1 MAAAWTPPDD
11 VLTRPAPLPDHAI
24 RYGTGPEL
32 VADVR
37 LPAATS
43 RSAPLVIFLHG
54 GFWRAAYDRSHT
66 GPMATALA
74 AAGYAVCVPEFR
86 RTGQA
91 GGGWPGTFED
101 VAAAVDR
108 SPALVRKAAG
118 PGVVA
123 DDPALLAGHSAGG
136 HLALWAAGRHLLSPD
151 SGWHADTRA
160 RGVVVLAGVSGL
172 ADCYDQGLGNGAAA
186 DLMGGSPAR
195 FPQRY
200 RVADP
205 AGLLPLGCPVR
216 LVHGSLDDVVP
227 AAMSRGYAAL
237 GRAAGDDTAVAE
249 LPGASHLDL
258 IDPPSP
264 AWPQVLA
271 AFKDLA
277 PVALSSP

>member
-11 VLTRPAPLPDHAI
+11 VLTRPAPLPDHEI
-24 RYGTGPEL
+24 RYGTGPEN

-37 LPAATS
+37 LPAVTS
-43 RSAPLVIFLHG
+43 RPARLVIFLHG

-123 DDPALLAGHSAGG
+123 DEPALLAGHSAGG
-136 HLALWAAGRHLLSPD
+136 HLALWAAGRHLLGPD

-186 DLMGGSPAR
+186 DLMGGGPAR

-227 AAMSRGYAAL
+227 PAMSRGYAAL

-249 LPGASHLDL
+249 LPGASHLDV
-258 IDPPSP
+258 IDPLSP

-271 AFKDLA
+271 TFQGLA

>member
-11 VLTRPAPLPDHAI
+11 VLTRLAPLPDHAI
-24 RYGTGPEL
+24 RYGTGPEH

-37 LPAATS
+37 LPAATW
-43 RSAPLVIFLHG
+43 RPAPLVIFLHG

-123 DDPALLAGHSAGG
+123 DEPALLAGHSAGG

-151 SGWHADTRA
+151 SGWHTDTRA

-186 DLMGGSPAR
+186 DLMGGGPAR

-200 RVADP
+200 RVVDP

-227 AAMSRGYAAL
+227 PAMSRGYAAL
-237 GRAAGDDTAVAE
+237 GRAAGDDTVVE
-249 LPGASHLDL
+249 GLPGASHLDV
-258 IDPPSP
+258 IDPLSP
-264 AWPQVLA
+264 AWPQVLV